1 MPMPQEAANRV
12 YLAATQ
18 EPVALLIH
26 GCKATAAAIDLGC
39 IRLYHR
45 VETYFT

>member
-1 MPMPQEAANRV
+1 MPQEAANRV
-12 YLAATQ
+12 YLAVMQ

-26 GCKATAAAIDLGC
+26 RREATAAAGDPGR